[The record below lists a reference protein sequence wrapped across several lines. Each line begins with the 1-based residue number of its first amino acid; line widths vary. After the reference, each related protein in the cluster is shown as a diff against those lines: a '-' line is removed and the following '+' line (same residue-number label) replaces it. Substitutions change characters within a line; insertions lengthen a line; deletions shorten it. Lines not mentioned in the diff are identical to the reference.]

1 VAEASKLLITLSTG
15 VIAFCVAV
23 VNVKEGQQTLLT
35 PTTDYQK
42 FGLVASWLL
51 LLIATGGGVWTQL
64 AGMSRRLLK
73 LGGGSVTQFLTSS
86 VLQQRVSET
95 ATA

>member
-1 VAEASKLLITLSTG
+1 MAPLPPPLAFFLVMFSGWVNQHQQAIIEYLLEENRVLR
-15 VIAFCVAV
+15 AAR
-23 VNVKEGQQTLLT
+23 
-35 PTTDYQK
+35 
-42 FGLVASWLL
+42 
-51 LLIATGGGVWTQL
+51 
-64 AGMSRRLLK
+64 GMSRRLLK